1 MLHTAYK
8 AKYILLFLF
17 GVSQPLV
24 WVLVCW
30 DEIQKFPLWFLR
42 LSSPGK
48 APLEV
53 PPLLSSL
60 GARSLPPS
68 RLSSCCL
75 LRATFAIIA
84 IRKEQKK
91 YHYIM
96 ISHPLLQA
104 EVAKGL
110 LKIVHILPPAILVPI
125 NLVVPAC
132 TT

>member
-84 IRKEQKK
+84 IRKEQKQK
-91 YHYIM
+91 YYYI
-96 ISHPLLQA
+96 SSPTALQPKRGERHFSLK
-104 EVAKGL
+104 EVNSIC
-110 LKIVHILPPAILVPI
+110 IV
-125 NLVVPAC
+125 
-132 TT
+132 